1 MLGSLL
7 FVGTGGANMISCQV
21 ALYPLAT
28 ENFENVIIEAL
39 ESIKLFTERGLIIEV
54 GSMSTII
61 RGNDELVFQAV
72 KMLFNEAS
80 KDGRRIVLN
89 TQFSNECGC
98 KNSF

>member
-1 MLGSLL
+1 
-7 FVGTGGANMISCQV
+7 MISCQV
-21 ALYPLAT
+21 ALYPLAI
-28 ENFENVIIEAL
+28 ENFDEAIIEAL
-39 ESIKLFTERGLIIEV
+39 EAIKPLIEKGLIIEI

-61 RGNDELVFQAV
+61 RGDDELVFHAV

-98 KNSF
+98 KNS